1 MRVVCVWRRAS
12 DYGRTV
18 EEWLTE
24 FERRTGV
31 EIESIDP
38 DSIEGE
44 SLCRAY
50 DIVEYPTII
59 AIDNDGGVLAL
70 WRGEMLPTFD
80 EVNYWV
86 LQ

>member
-1 MRVVCVWRRAS
+1 MRVICVWRRES

-31 EIESIDP
+31 EIESLDP
-38 DSIEGE
+38 DTREGE
-44 SLCRAY
+44 SICRAY

-59 AIDNDGGVLAL
+59 AIDNNGGVLSV
-70 WRGEMLPTFD
+70 WKGRNLPTFD

-86 LQ
+86 MK

>member
-1 MRVVCVWRRAS
+1 M
-12 DYGRTV
+12 V

-31 EIESIDP
+31 EIESLDP
-38 DSIEGE
+38 DSREGE

-50 DIVEYPTII
+50 DVVEYPTIL
-59 AIDNDGGVLAL
+59 ALNDDGGVLAL
-70 WRGEMLPTFD
+70 WRGQMLPTFD

-86 LQ
+86 MK